1 MVWNDDEVQADRE
14 TGKEDNTRSDTICE
28 VGSKMVQR
36 NEMVRETSRLKRL
49 KEFKEQRTD

>member
-14 TGKEDNTRSDTICE
+14 TGKEDNTRSDTISE
-28 VGSKMVQR
+28 VGSKIVQR

-49 KEFKEQRTD
+49 KEFKEQRN

>member
-1 MVWNDDEVQADRE
+1 MVWNDDEVQADRD
-14 TGKEDNTRSDTICE
+14 TGNEDNTRSDAISE
-28 VGSKMVQR
+28 AGSKMVQR